1 VPRMNGMKRVEIIC
15 LSGFGLF
22 FGSGGRKCETILNK
36 ATIFYFRLSTHHS
49 PKNKK

>member
-36 ATIFYFRLSTHHS
+36 ATIFSLLSVEHS
-49 PKNKK
+49 PFTKK